1 MLNQEMNK
9 LKLSK
14 IKKFQSYVYEGI
26 FWVADKNVSKVRDI
40 SRTLNSKGIIV

>member
-14 IKKFQSYVYEGI
+14 IKKFESYVYEGI
-26 FWVADKNVSKVRDI
+26 FWVSEKNIPKVEDI
-40 SRTLNSKGIIV
+40 CKTLNSKGII